1 MSIGHP
7 QENNDK
13 ARDDA
18 ASESVAVLCER
29 LRASEAKAHA
39 LERQLSARE
48 ARLNSI
54 FNAAVEG
61 IITIDRL
68 GRVVSANASVEAIL
82 GYGEAELAGRNIAM
96 LMPAEHARRHD
107 QYIQNY
113 IDSGISKI
121 IGSVREVE
129 GLHKDG
135 RAVALDLSLA
145 EFTIDG
151 EIFFTGIVR
160 DISQRKLQE
169 REHRAHLEELAHVAR
184 LSLMGE
190 MASGIAHEV
199 NQPLTAIA
207 AYTEVCL
214 NLLGMPSF
222 DPAKLRAI
230 LTKTHQQALR
240 AGQIVHRMRDFVRSK
255 TSGRAAANINDL
267 VRECIGLCAAEIRLQ
282 NIVFCLELTD
292 GLPQVYVNVIQVE
305 QVLMNVLKN
314 AIEAMHDQARPRH
327 LIVRTQASAE
337 GIEIVIKDNG
347 HGVSDA
353 ERGNVMTPF
362 FTTKKN
368 GMGMGLAISRSL
380 IEAHHG
386 SLRFNS
392 KAGKGTTF
400 YVTLP
405 AKENVDGR

>member
-18 ASESVAVLCER
+18 AAESVAVLRER

-169 REHRAHLEELAHVAR
+169 REHREHLEELAHVAR

-230 LTKTHQQALR
+230 LAKTHQQALR

-255 TSGRAAANINDL
+255 TSGRATANINDL